1 MPPSCTAHAHR
12 APHLPAALAPADD
25 DIRETPRCCLTGCRA
40 RVEVPRRC
48 RPADQAAGV
57 HRPGSL
63 LGTRTN
69 TTGVRVPTFASHG
82 MTGARAPRVPTPAAR
97 AGAFAPQRP
106 DLPR

>member
-12 APHLPAALAPADD
+12 APHLPAALAPTED
-25 DIRETPRCCLTGCRA
+25 DIRETPRCRLTGCRA

-63 LGTRTN
+63 LGTRPN
-69 TTGVRVPTFASHG
+69 TTGVNVPTFSR
-82 MTGARAPRVPTPAAR
+82 ARAPRVPTPAAR